1 MTKSAGTQTRL
12 TLPFP
17 DSRLS
22 PNNRRAHRW
31 LTDVRNI
38 ARNTGYYA
46 ALDAGLCIPD
56 RTPLHLWLTFSPPDN
71 RRRDVDNLLSASKST
86 LDGIFKALHVDD
98 CNVKLTTLEM
108 GKRVKGGQ
116 MTVMIEPIQK
126 GK

>member
-1 MTKSAGTQTRL
+1 VTPSPATL

-22 PNNRRAHRW
+22 PNGRRAHRW

-46 ALDAGLCIPD
+46 ALDTGLRVPD
-56 RTPLHLWLTFSPPDN
+56 RTPLHVYLTFFPPDN

-98 CNVKLTTLEM
+98 SNVKLTTLEM
-108 GKRVKGGQ
+108 GRRVKGGQ
-116 MTVMIEPIQK
+116 MTVRIEPIERAK
-126 GK
+126 K

>member
-1 MTKSAGTQTRL
+1 MTTL

-22 PNNRRAHRW
+22 PNGRRAHRW

-46 ALDAGLCIPD
+46 ALDTGLRVPD
-56 RTPLHLWLTFSPPDN
+56 RTPLHVYLTFNPPDN

-98 CNVKLTTLEM
+98 SNVKLTTLEM
-108 GKRVKGGQ
+108 GRRVKGGQ
-116 MTVMIEPIQK
+116 MTVRIEPIERAK
-126 GK
+126 K